1 MTEFLLLAPANEVPT
16 HITRHGRSRRRPGF
30 AHRLQAAFGAF
41 LAPERLRPAAN
52 DNPLGDN
59 PHDTAASLTDPLAL
73 PPEWHGREWSQGG
86 DLIGLSFLPF
96 DR

>member
-1 MTEFLLLAPANEVPT
+1 MTGLAL
-16 HITRHGRSRRRPGF
+16 
-30 AHRLQAAFGAF
+30 RLQAAFGAF
-41 LAPERLRPAAN
+41 LAPDRLLPAAN

-59 PHDTAASLTDPLAL
+59 PTVASLTDPLAL
-73 PPEWHGREWSQGG
+73 PPAWHGPEWNQAWNQGG

>member
-1 MTEFLLLAPANEVPT
+1 MTASTPIHV
-16 HITRHGRSRRRPGF
+16 TRHGRSRQRPGLT
-30 AHRLQAAFGAF
+30 HRLQAAFGAF

-52 DNPLGDN
+52 DNPG
-59 PHDTAASLTDPLAL
+59 PSSLTDPLAL
-73 PPEWHGREWSQGG
+73 PPAWHGPEWNQAWNQDG

>member
-16 HITRHGRSRRRPGF
+16 HITRHERSRRRPGF

-52 DNPLGDN
+52 DNPGD
-59 PHDTAASLTDPLAL
+59 AAPVSLADPLAL
-73 PPEWHGREWSQGG
+73 PPEWHGHEWGQGG

>member
-16 HITRHGRSRRRPGF
+16 HITRHERSRRRPGF

-41 LAPERLRPAAN
+41 LAPDRLQPAAN
-52 DNPLGDN
+52 DNPSV
-59 PHDTAASLTDPLAL
+59 SLTDPLAL
-73 PPEWHGREWSQGG
+73 PPEWHGREWNQGG

>member
-41 LAPERLRPAAN
+41 LAPERLQLAAN
-52 DNPLGDN
+52 DNPGDAA
-59 PHDTAASLTDPLAL
+59 PASLTDPLAL
-73 PPEWHGREWSQGG
+73 PPEWHGREWNQGG